1 MRPPRV
7 ARVFW
12 LMVALTTVTAMAVA
26 PARVQADPTRQDR
39 NEGLRLYKEGKYGAA
54 IPYLSRV
61 LERHRRDIEV
71 RLKRGLC
78 YIRTEQPQKA
88 LEDFDAVNAYAAW
101 TAEVF
106 SGGFN
111 KTTTDVMLLDP
122 EPFYPDAFGNRGIAL
137 LMLGRDLEALESFQR
152 SVWLWSLWGN
162 QPWNVLP
169 RHRAQMIRGKAG
181 AYEGLGQAYHR
192 LGQDAAAFEAYDQ
205 ATLIDPTD
213 SNAFAGRADILTS
226 LRRFD
231 AAIADYGRAIQL
243 NPSQAR
249 AYAGRGIVH
258 YLMGRDEAAIAD
270 FDRAIAIDS
279 SFVKAYS
286 YRGAAH
292 SRRDQ
297 NEAALA
303 DYNEV
308 VRLMPENA
316 GAYKDR
322 GGVYYRLG
330 RYDSALRDLDEAIR
344 LDPKKSVAY
353 QNRGAVRNALHHYE
367 RAIQDL
373 DEAIQLDD
381 KNAGAFSNR
390 GLAHYMLG
398 SYDRAI
404 VDLSEAIALE
414 PNNAVT
420 HFNRAEVFIRL
431 GMRERALE
439 DYTESIHLAPKLA
452 PAYAAIGRIEA
463 QLGRRE
469 SAMHDF
475 DMALK
480 LDPKRMG
487 MAIYPDRG
495 DLRRQE
501 GDWSG
506 ALSDYDQAIT
516 LQPKRAE
523 LYVARGWARLGS
535 GAEWADN
542 DARAYLAL
550 KGWHDGFSPY
560 MAILA
565 ALGARGTTRE
575 ADARRILDE
584 AIVNSPRR
592 GWPVPVL
599 HYLRGDIDE
608 PGLFRAAGSLRQQ
621 ADAHAFVG
629 LFQLQAGDREGALVH
644 LRDARD
650 HGAAGSIAVDVARA
664 ALRRLEP
671 TAEADKE
678 PRPARRAASGA
689 PAGPTVVAR
698 RTPGRQA
705 YDEHRTPANLA
716 FGRDAPAVQLDQPA
730 DQRQADAKPP
740 L

>member
-7 ARVFW
+7 ARVVR
-12 LMVALTTVTAMAVA
+12 LLTALTAMAALAVA
-26 PARVQADPTRQDR
+26 PTPAQADPTKQDYV
-39 NEGLRLYKEGKYGAA
+39 EGHRLYHQGKYGEA
-54 IPYLSRV
+54 IPYLTRV
-61 LERHRRDIEV
+61 LERHRRDLDV
-71 RLKRGLC
+71 RIKRGIC
-78 YIRTEQPQKA
+78 YIRTDQPEKA
-88 LEDFDAVNAYAAW
+88 LDDFDAVNTYAAW
-101 TAEVF
+101 TLPSYPEIF
-106 SGGFN
+106 S
-111 KTTTDVMLLDP
+111 
-122 EPFYPDAFGNRGIAL
+122 NRGIAL
-137 LMLGRDLEALESFQR
+137 LMLGRDQDALESFQR
-152 SVWLWSLWGN
+152 SIWLWNAGGN
-162 QPWNVLP
+162 QPWNVFP
-169 RHRAQMIRGKAG
+169 WHRGQMYRGAAG

-192 LGQDAAAFEAYDQ
+192 LGQDAAAFEAYNQ
-205 ATLIDPTD
+205 AILIDPTD
-213 SNAFAGRADILTS
+213 PSAFAGRADILTS

-231 AAIADYGRAIQL
+231 AAITDYDRAIQL
-243 NPSQAR
+243 NPSQSR
-249 AYAGRGIVH
+249 AHAGRGIVN
-258 YLMGRDEAAIAD
+258 YLLGRDEAAIAD
-270 FDRAIAIDS
+270 FDRAIAVDS
-279 SFVKAYS
+279 NFARAYS

-292 SRRDQ
+292 SRRGQ
-297 NEAALA
+297 NKAALA
-303 DYNEV
+303 DYNAV

-344 LDPKKSVAY
+344 LDPKKSAAY
-353 QNRGAVRNALHHYE
+353 QNRGAVRNALGHYE

-373 DEAIQLDD
+373 DEAIKLDE
-381 KNAGAFSNR
+381 KNAGAYSNR

-398 SYDRAI
+398 NYDRAI

-414 PNNAVT
+414 PKNAVT

-439 DYTESIHLAPKLA
+439 DFTESVRLAPKLA

-469 SAMHDF
+469 EAMRDF

-487 MAIYPDRG
+487 LAIYPDRG

-506 ALSDYDQAIT
+506 ALADYDQAIAF
-516 LQPKRAE
+516 QPKRAD

-542 DARAYLAL
+542 DALAYLSI
-550 KGWHDGFSPY
+550 KGWHDGLSPY

-565 ALGARGTTRE
+565 ALGARGTPRE
-575 ADARRILDE
+575 ADARRVLDE
-584 AIVNSPRR
+584 AIINSPRR
-592 GWPVPVL
+592 AWPVPVL

-608 PGLFRAAGSLRQQ
+608 PRLFRAAGNLRQQ
-621 ADAHAFVG
+621 AEAHAFVG
-629 LFQLQAGDREGALVH
+629 LLRLQAGDRDGALAH

-671 TAEADKE
+671 EAEARTDKPPTPAQRAFSGPSRRRALE
-678 PRPARRAASGA
+678 ARPAPRG
-689 PAGPTVVAR
+689 
-698 RTPGRQA
+698 QA
-705 YDEHRTPANLA
+705 DGELRTPADLA
-716 FGRDAPAVQLDQPA
+716 LGRDATAVQLDQPA
-730 DQRQADAKPP
+730 DQRQADAEPP